1 MRVLL
6 NSILIILIGLLSS
19 TYSLNLSPIDYKGSI
34 EIETPKDTST
44 LSLNIENNDKILL
57 NPESIVITHISQKEE
72 VIKNYNNNIFIA
84 SIYENEK
91 LIRDNINDLEL
102 VSIAPSDTTFTIS
115 KDNPMITT
123 MDISQKKL
131 GLEDGTYKIKFSS
144 NLISNLDN
152 SSISIQ
158 VTYDTGGSYISSLNT
173 ALPNTKGLTLYFTT
187 ENKDALIPVTRFVV
201 ENKSLTRM
209 AIEQLQNGP
218 LNNSMKTV
226 IGDVSNCTY
235 NNGNIVIDL
244 PSSYTQYNNGS
255 TESLLA
261 YETFVKTIFA
271 VDRYWPIHSVSF
283 TVDRKEISTYFH
295 GVDYLINIPNKENN
309 YLIYLAYKIN
319 DRYYLFDTK
328 VDMKKSGITD
338 NDMLEIKAQKLFDV
352 YLNTDLAYARN
363 PIPES
368 VKLQK
373 VKTEKSTLILDFNDE
388 FLNSYKGKNDL
399 KSMMIESLI
408 YTFTSIP
415 TIDSIKIT
423 VNDNPLTHFIKDTD
437 LSGILTP
444 PEFINPET
452 VQ

>member
-44 LSLNIENNDKILL
+44 LSLDIENKDKILL

-72 VIKNYNNNIFIA
+72 VIKNYNNNIFTV
-84 SIYENEK
+84 SIYQNEK
-91 LIRDNINDLEL
+91 LIRDSINDLEL

-131 GLEDGTYKIKFSS
+131 GLDDGTYKITFSS

-158 VTYDTGGSYISSLNT
+158 ITYDTGGSYVSSLNT
-173 ALPNTKGLTLYFTT
+173 ALPNTKGLTLYYTT
-187 ENKDALIPVTRFVV
+187 ENKDVLIPVTRFVV

-244 PSSYTQYNNGS
+244 PSSYVPYNNGS
-255 TESLLA
+255 TGSLLA
-261 YETFVKTIFA
+261 YETFVKSIFA
-271 VDRYWPIHSVSF
+271 VNRYWPIHSVSF

-295 GVDYLINIPNKENN
+295 GIDYLINIPNEENS

-319 DRYYLFDTK
+319 DRYYLFDSK
-328 VDMKKSGITD
+328 VDIKKSGIIDT
-338 NDMLEIKAQKLFDV
+338 DMLEIKAQKLFDV
-352 YLNTDLAYARN
+352 YSNTDLAYARN
-363 PIPES
+363 PIPEN

-373 VKTEKSTLILDFNDE
+373 VTTEKSTLILDFNDE

-399 KSMMIESLI
+399 RSMMIESLI
-408 YTFTSIP
+408 YTFTTIP
-415 TIDSIKIT
+415 TIDNIKIT
-423 VNDNPLTHFIKDTD
+423 VNDKPLTHFIKDKD